1 MADFSLADLADLDV
15 TDIKEIRFETLP
27 QGIFEFVTKNPKL
40 DEGTDKDQK
49 RIFIFTADCVI
60 EEVATVLDASVDKD
74 GLVGKSYQ
82 QRQNIELT
90 DAETGIGRI
99 RAFGTDIGSDSTGKL
114 GEVVARMDGTRFRAK
129 IVHQKD
135 RQDPSI
141 VYARLRFEA
150 GKK

>member
-15 TDIKEIRFETLP
+15 SDIKEIRFETLP
-27 QGIFEFVTKNPKL
+27 QGIFDFVVKNPKL
-40 DEGTDKDQK
+40 DEGTDKDQN

-60 EEVATVLDASVDKD
+60 EEVVTVLDSGVDKES
-74 GLVGKSYQ
+74 LPGKSYG
-82 QRQNIELT
+82 QRQNIDPS

-99 RAFGTDIGSDSTGKL
+99 RAFGTDIGIDSTGKL
-114 GEVVARMDGTRFRAK
+114 GEVVNRMDGQRFRAK

-135 RQDPSI
+135 KQDPSI
-141 VYARLRFEA
+141 VYARLRFES